1 MKRIIY
7 TPAVGEEILT
17 GSISYT
23 LPVSGEVIDAIV
35 PDDFATAGI
44 VRYDSAAGIKLS
56 EPHYHHFAGW
66 EA

>member
-7 TPAVGEEILT
+7 TPAVGEEIPT

-23 LPVSGEVIDAIV
+23 LTTAGEVIDTIV

-44 VRYDSAAGIKLS
+44 VRYDSAAGIKLG
-56 EPHYHHFAGW
+56 EPSYHHFAGW